1 MPPMDMNTSA
11 STLEAQGF
19 TVVRHTADEVVAVRQ
34 KFYWSCCMRMG
45 TIVRVHRT
53 PHQTLKEAKASQK
66 WLLKHAGTLDV
77 SSVPRGFA
85 QGRSII
91 DIFTCDTADDDVV
104 KFMGGAYHPV
114 VVTPEA
120 TTHDNPIWGAAY
132 WPFNKHL
139 IQQVADGDTSG
150 KDDPLAMMGLFI
162 GLWVMWPGMLTI
174 AAGCCGLPLAYL
186 PLAWHWEKGKLAA
199 LPEAYGI
206 EGPPAQLS
214 APEPPGPPPVAAP
227 APDAATEAAT
237 EAETKAAPAAPAEPP
252 STDATLP
259 DVTLE
264 EETVMDRTQGDED

>member
-1 MPPMDMNTSA
+1 
-11 STLEAQGF
+11 
-19 TVVRHTADEVVAVRQ
+19 
-34 KFYWSCCMRMG
+34 MRMG

-53 PHQTLKEAKASQK
+53 AHQTLQEAKASQK

-91 DIFTCDTADDDVV
+91 DIFTCDTADEDVV
-104 KFMGGAYHPV
+104 KWAGRTVDKFMGGAYHPV
-114 VVTPEA
+114 VVTPED

-150 KDDPLAMMGLFI
+150 KDDPVAMMGLFI
-162 GLWVMWPGMLTI
+162 GLWVMWPVMLTI

-199 LPEAYGI
+199 LPEAYGV
-206 EGPPAQLS
+206 EAPPAQLAAPEPAVEAPEPE
-214 APEPPGPPPVAAP
+214 APEPPAVEAPEPPAAGPDADVP
-227 APDAATEAAT
+227 APD
-237 EAETKAAPAAPAEPP
+237 
-252 STDATLP
+252 
-259 DVTLE
+259 
-264 EETVMDRTQGDED
+264 ED